1 MATKKLGSVA
11 PNATTNTTL
20 YTVPADKS
28 AVCVLSICNTNSNT
42 IAKIRVAIS
51 ATDTPTI
58 DEYIEYD
65 IALIANGVLE
75 RSSIAMGENEKL
87 VVYSNTANVA
97 FRLYGIEE

>member
-11 PNATTNTTL
+11 PSATTNTTL
-20 YTVPADKS
+20 YTVPAGKS
-28 AVCVLSICNTNSNT
+28 AVCVLSVCNTNNST

-51 ATDTPTI
+51 ATNTPTI

-87 VVYSNTANVA
+87 VVYASASNIA

>member
-1 MATKKLGSVA
+1 MATKKLGSVS
-11 PNATTNTTL
+11 PSATTNTTL
-20 YTVPADKS
+20 YTVPAGTS
-28 AVCVLSICNTNSNT
+28 AVCILSICNTNAT
-42 IAKIRVAIS
+42 TTKIRVAIS

>member
-11 PNATTNTTL
+11 PSATTNTTL
-20 YTVPADKS
+20 YTVPAGMS
-28 AVCVLSICNTNSNT
+28 AVAVLSVCNTNT
-42 IAKIRVAIS
+42 TTAKVRVAIS
-51 ATDTPTI
+51 TTTTPTTG
-58 DEYIEYD
+58 EYIEYD
-65 IALIANGVLE
+65 ILIPPNGVLE